1 MLWIGITGAMG
12 SGKSTAAKVLMQ
24 MGFPVLDADRVVHG
38 LLTPG
43 GVVEAQV
50 IQTFGQSVCA
60 SDGHLDRRA
69 LGRVVFEDAK
79 KLDQLEKI
87 LHPKVRT
94 EVARRRLE
102 LEKSGFS
109 AAFYDVPLLFEKNME
124 DQFDAVLVISA
135 TEKLRRERV
144 RARTGLSD
152 AELEARFQRQLPL
165 AEKEKRAS
173 AVVDNNGS
181 EKDLEAH
188 LRKVLEQ
195 LEISVKNPS
204 SGPA

>member
-1 MLWIGITGAMG
+1 MLWIGLTGAMG

-43 GVVEAQV
+43 GVVESSV
-50 IQTFGQSVCA
+50 IRTFGRAVCGT
-60 SDGHLDRRA
+60 DGHLDRRA
-69 LGRVVFEDAK
+69 LGRVVFGDAE

-87 LHPKVRT
+87 LHPKVRE
-94 EVARRRLE
+94 EVSRRRRD

-109 AAFYDVPLLFEKNME
+109 AAFYDVPLLFEKKMD
-124 DQFDAVLVISA
+124 DQFDAILVVSA
-135 TEKLRRERV
+135 REDLRLKRV
-144 RARTGLSD
+144 RTRTGLSD
-152 AELEARFQRQLPL
+152 SEIEARFKSQLPL

-173 AVVDNNGS
+173 AVVDNNGT
-181 EKDLEAH
+181 ENDLEAN

-195 LEISVKNPS
+195 LNVAVKSPS
-204 SGPA
+204 